1 MSCKMMD
8 FKIAKKTIRIYDV
21 KGYGRVQTSRVLKFW
36 LTEILPTLLPKC
48 GSQRIFDFALL

>member
-48 GSQRIFDFALL
+48 GSL